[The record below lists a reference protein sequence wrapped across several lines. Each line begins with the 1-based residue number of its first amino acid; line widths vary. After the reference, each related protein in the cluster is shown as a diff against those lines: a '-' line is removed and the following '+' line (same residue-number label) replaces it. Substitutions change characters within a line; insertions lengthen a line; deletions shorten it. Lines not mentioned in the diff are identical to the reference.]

1 MSKKNTKKPKT
12 PDLSDESSEEEF
24 DLNKLTEP
32 DAPEESAEE
41 KNIPKPSN
49 TKDRLDSNPTV
60 KSENVKTSK
69 GKAKPKIK
77 AIKRTVPIDYA
88 TNKALSMSVKEL
100 TENLITLGKKYETLE
115 SRYDQ
120 MQNSEETK
128 TASEVK
134 KAAMDAR
141 LYFQNLSKR

>member
-1 MSKKNTKKPKT
+1 MSKKNTKVTKK
-12 PDLSDESSEEEF
+12 DELSDDSSEEEF

-32 DAPEESAEE
+32 DAPEEDNVNKS
-41 KNIPKPSN
+41 NLPNTIGNTPNLPKPKN
-49 TKDRLDSNPTV
+49 TKSEIV
-60 KSENVKTSK
+60 K
-69 GKAKPKIK
+69 KPKGK
-77 AIKRTVPIDYA
+77 AIKRTVPVDYA

-100 TENLITLGKKYETLE
+100 SENLITLGKKYETLE
-115 SRYDQ
+115 SRYEQ

>member
-41 KNIPKPSN
+41 KNIPKP
-49 TKDRLDSNPTV
+49 V

>member
-24 DLNKLTEP
+24 DLEKLTEP
-32 DAPEESAEE
+32 DAPEENTEE
-41 KNIPKPSN
+41 KNIPKPSS
-49 TKDRLDSNPTV
+49 TKSEHV
-60 KSENVKTSK
+60 KSSK

-100 TENLITLGKKYETLE
+100 TDNLITLGKKYETLE
-115 SRYDQ
+115 SRYEQ

-141 LYFQNLSKR
+141 LYFQSLSKR

>member
-24 DLNKLTEP
+24 DLEKLTEP
-32 DAPEESAEE
+32 DAPEENTEE
-41 KNIPKPSN
+41 KNIPKPSS
-49 TKDRLDSNPTV
+49 T
-60 KSENVKTSK
+60 KSEKVPK

-100 TENLITLGKKYETLE
+100 TDNLITLGKKYETLE
-115 SRYDQ
+115 SRYEQ

-141 LYFQNLSKR
+141 LFFQNLNKR